1 MAEGATGTSKVDY
14 EDYLYTDEPLADEA
28 WYKQYLEK
36 SDKQKRQTEML
47 QSILEGSEDSKSW

>member
-1 MAEGATGTSKVDY
+1 LAEGATGTSKVDY

-47 QSILEGSEDSKSW
+47 QSR